1 MKSRIS
7 RRTPAAASV
16 LLAVPFAVPSAVL
29 AQAPVPSTLEP
40 VTVIASRTP
49 QAIDQVLGDVSVI
62 DREAI
67 ERAGHSSLAQLL
79 SGSHGVENLN
89 YGGPQAPSSIFLR
102 GSNANQT
109 LVLVDGQRINSATS
123 GGGALNAI
131 ALNDVERIE
140 ILRGAAGSLYGAD
153 AVGGVVNIVTRQ
165 GADRPLA
172 ISGLVGYG
180 SRGTSRASVSLAG
193 STRGWRY
200 ALNAGHGQS
209 RGFNST
215 VPGSYAY
222 NPDRDSYYQR
232 NVSGS
237 LGYTWRP
244 GQEVSLQAYRSTI
257 NGGYDAGEPY
267 FNDRGIQQVE
277 GYSLTSRNRINDVW
291 HSTLR
296 AGFTRDKGRNEN
308 APGALVLGNAEDGRS
323 AFTTRQNQYSWQNDF
338 TLSENQRLTLAVE
351 RLEQRVAGD
360 ISDWSTTPPSFVNY
374 DVTERNTNSVT
385 GVYTGDF
392 GRHHLQA
399 SLRRDNDSQY
409 GGETTGAL
417 AYGFDITNRIRATVA
432 GSTAF
437 RAPNFNE
444 LYYPGGGNPNLLPEE
459 ARNLEAGLRYLNG
472 DTELGATI
480 YRNRI
485 TNLISGWPAE
495 NIGKAVLEG
504 ATLTAAHRWRQTGLR
519 ASLDLQNP
527 HDDITGEQLPLRAR
541 RILRLAADHRMGR
554 TQLGAEWY
562 LSDERYASGTRE
574 RLGGY
579 GLLDLTASY
588 DVTDET
594 QVQLRV
600 NNVLDKDYTVVPGYA
615 TAGASVFL
623 SVAYRPR

>member
-1 MKSRIS
+1 MKSRIF

-16 LLAVPFAVPSAVL
+16 LLAVPFAVL
-29 AQAPVPSTLEP
+29 AQAPSPSTLAP

-79 SGSHGVENLN
+79 SGSHGVESVN
-89 YGGPQAPSSIFLR
+89 YGGPQTPASVFLR
-102 GSNANQT
+102 GSNTNQT

-131 ALNDVERIE
+131 ALNDIERVE

-172 ISGLVGYG
+172 ITGSLGYG
-180 SRGTSRASVSLAG
+180 SRGTSRASVGLAG
-193 STRGWRY
+193 STAGWRY

-215 VPGSYAY
+215 VPGSYSY

-257 NGGYDAGEPY
+257 NGGYDAGGPPY
-267 FNDRGIQQVE
+267 FNDRSIQRVE

-308 APGALVLGNAEDGRS
+308 APASVVPWNTEDGIS
-323 AFTTRQNQYSWQNDF
+323 TFTTRQNQYGWQNDF
-338 TLSENQRLTLAVE
+338 TLSEHQRLTVAVE

-360 ISDWSTTPPSFVNY
+360 LSSSGDPELPPFVNY
-374 DVTERNTNSVT
+374 GVTERNTNSVT

-399 SLRRDNDSQY
+399 SLRHDKDSQY

-444 LYYPGGGNPNLLPEE
+444 LYYPGGGNADLRPEE

-472 DTELGATI
+472 NTELGATI

-527 HDDITGEQLPLRAR
+527 HDELTGEQLPLRAR
-541 RILRLAADHRMGR
+541 RILRLAADHRIGR
-554 TQLGAEWY
+554 AQLGAEWY
-562 LSDERYASGTRE
+562 LSGERYGSVARE
-574 RLGGY
+574 RMGGY
-579 GLLDLTASY
+579 GVLDLTASY